1 MELCRRKKQRVV
13 GSNKAILPHTFCVLK
28 FLTLSNNNWTASSV
42 LNKFISGDS
51 RNNRTDMFYKKGVLE
66 NFTKFTRK
74 FLCQSLFFLKKG
86 SGTGVFL

>member
-51 RNNRTDMFYKKGVLE
+51 RNSRTDMFYKKGVLE